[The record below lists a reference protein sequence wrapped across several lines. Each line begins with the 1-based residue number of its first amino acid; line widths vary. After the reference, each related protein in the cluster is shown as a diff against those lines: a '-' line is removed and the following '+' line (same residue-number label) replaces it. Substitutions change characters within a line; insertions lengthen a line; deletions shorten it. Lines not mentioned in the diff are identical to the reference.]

1 MQSHT
6 VCFPLLPSS
15 ESVFKNPPVFPER
28 QLTGDSQSH
37 SGAKKCQSEAERLR
51 KNVFLPVEWV
61 LESYHCPSVKE
72 ERGEARAISLLST
85 VSQEAVTL
93 QDTRLW
99 QPGGPA
105 KKHMCSPS
113 PGVLQT
119 NYPAEKML
127 EVPGPG
133 AGDTGEKD
141 VMLVFKELIFSKKE
155 KEGPDEQIIAIM
167 SDKCRDRATCQVAQR
182 SSLGSLYV
190 GVWSCVSG
198 PCRVRAERVALS

>member
-1 MQSHT
+1 M
-6 VCFPLLPSS
+6 
-15 ESVFKNPPVFPER
+15 
-28 QLTGDSQSH
+28 
-37 SGAKKCQSEAERLR
+37 
-51 KNVFLPVEWV
+51 
-61 LESYHCPSVKE
+61 KE

-119 NYPAEKML
+119 NQPAKKML

-133 AGDTGEKD
+133 PGDTGEKD
-141 VMLVFKELIFSKKE
+141 IMFVLKELVFSKKE
-155 KEGPDEQIIAIM
+155 KEGPDE
-167 SDKCRDRATCQVAQR
+167 
-182 SSLGSLYV
+182 
-190 GVWSCVSG
+190 
-198 PCRVRAERVALS
+198 